1 VIAAVVS
8 AAIGQLSKPY
18 TCVLLYGKDFDFK
31 TTFQAGGFPSTHS
44 SVCSLFLLIFPI
56 LSSACFGGG
65 YVFLILLLFFVIYSQ
80 WWLLLHVLP
89 LKGD

>member
-1 VIAAVVS
+1 MIAAVVS

-65 YVFLILLLFFVIYSQ
+65 LCFPYFATFFCD
-80 WWLLLHVLP
+80 L
-89 LKGD
+89 

>member
-56 LSSACFGGG
+56 LSSACFGGLCFP
-65 YVFLILLLFFVIYSQ
+65 YFATFFVIYSQ
-80 WWLLLHVLP
+80 WWLLPHVLP

>member
-1 VIAAVVS
+1 MIAAVVS

-65 YVFLILLLFFVIYSQ
+65 VMFSLFCYFFL
-80 WWLLLHVLP
+80 
-89 LKGD
+89 